1 METAVG
7 EFERLDLV
15 LVTHIHKDHFDAAA
29 VVRHFDN
36 NPAATLISTP
46 EVIVEL
52 VNETGLTVDANFFI
66 SADASDEGGLF
77 VSGNLFTEYS
87 DRPIPTLGARM
98 TVSFA
103 LACDRIRSM
112 GVSRPVFV
120 NTLTFTGGVSPDQ
133 IIFLRESDYA
143 CGDTLRFVYFAED
156 DVFHVRLERP

>member
-1 METAVG
+1 MRPLRQCLYLIPFLLVACSSK
-7 EFERLDLV
+7 DLQK
-15 LVTHIHKDHFDAAA
+15 TID
-29 VVRHFDN
+29 
-36 NPAATLISTP
+36 
-46 EVIVEL
+46 
-52 VNETGLTVDANFFI
+52 
-66 SADASDEGGLF
+66 
-77 VSGNLFTEYS
+77 LFTEYS